1 MIFGLIWVGRA
12 TVDERIVE
20 LDCILEYAAS
30 IRDAL
35 VKGRKPFTAEV
46 QRLSQ
51 LSQEIEREFDSQWQ
65 KWCDNLSCT

>member
-20 LDCILEYAAS
+20 LDCIL
-30 IRDAL
+30 
-35 VKGRKPFTAEV
+35 KGRKPFTAEV